1 MSLFSLIVALLLE
14 HFRPLS
20 NRSPI
25 FVGYTRYA
33 HYLERHLNAG
43 QLMHGVI
50 AWGLAV
56 LLPALVA
63 GSLYALLCQINI
75 TLAWVF
81 AAAVLYLTVGLRY
94 FSVPAENLA
103 AALREED
110 PVKARKLFAQWSGR
124 STDEWDSTTLARV
137 GIEHTLALSHK
148 HLFGVIVWFV
158 LLGPAGAVF
167 YRLAQV
173 VGQKWGNLDEYEFGQ
188 FGQFAAQVF
197 EWVDWLPLRLTALS
211 FAIVGNFEDAVYCWR
226 TQAEGWAQQGMGIV
240 LASGAGALGVRLGEP
255 LPIGGEVEFRA
266 ELGLGD
272 DADGDYLQSTV
283 SLIWRAAVL
292 WLALISL
299 FTIATW
305 VA

>member
-1 MSLFSLIVALLLE
+1 MSLFSLIAALLLE

-25 FVGYTRYA
+25 FVSFTRYA

-43 QLMHGVI
+43 QILHGVV
-50 AWGLAV
+50 AWCLAV
-56 LLPALVA
+56 LLPALLTGAIYAV
-63 GSLYALLCQINI
+63 LYQINL
-75 TLAWVF
+75 TLAWMF
-81 AAAVLYLTVGLRY
+81 GAAIVYLTVGLRY
-94 FSVPAENLA
+94 FSAPAESLA
-103 AALREED
+103 GALRDND
-110 PVKARKLFAQWSGR
+110 PIRARKHLAHWSGR

-158 LLGPAGAVF
+158 VLGPAGAVF

-173 VGQKWGNLDEYEFGQ
+173 VGQKWGGLDEYEFGQ
-188 FGQFAAQVF
+188 FGHFAAQVF

-211 FAIVGNFEDAVYCWR
+211 FAIVGDFEDAVYCWR
-226 TQAEGWAQQGMGIV
+226 TQAESWAQHGIGIV

-255 LPIGGEVEFRA
+255 LPVGGEVEFRA

-272 DADGDYLQSTV
+272 DADADYLQSTV

-299 FTIATW
+299 FTVATW

>member
-1 MSLFSLIVALLLE
+1 MGLFSLIAALLLE

-20 NRSPI
+20 NRSPV
-25 FVGYTRYA
+25 FVGYTRYV

-63 GSLYALLCQINI
+63 GTLYALLCQFNL

-110 PVKARKLFAQWSGR
+110 PIKARKQFAQWSGR

-173 VGQKWGNLDEYEFGQ
+173 VGQKWGGLDEYEFGQ

-226 TQAEGWAQQGMGIV
+226 TQAEGWAQHGMGIV

-255 LPIGGEVEFRA
+255 LPVGGEVEFRA

-272 DADGDYLQSTV
+272 DADADYLQSAV

>member
-1 MSLFSLIVALLLE
+1 MGLFSLIAALLLE

-25 FVGYTRYA
+25 FVTFTRYA

-43 QLMHGVI
+43 QILHGVI

-56 LLPALVA
+56 MLPAILTGAMYAV
-63 GSLYALLCQINI
+63 LYQINL
-75 TLAWVF
+75 TLAWIF
-81 AAAVLYLTVGLRY
+81 GAAILYLTIGLRY
-94 FSVPAENLA
+94 FSAPAESLA
-103 AALREED
+103 AALREGD
-110 PVKARKLFAQWSGR
+110 PIQARKRLAQWSGR
-124 STDEWDSTTLARV
+124 TTDEWDSTAVARV

-148 HLFGVIVWFV
+148 HLFGVLAWSVV
-158 LLGPAGAVF
+158 LGPAGAVF

-173 VGQKWGNLDEYEFGQ
+173 VGQKWGNLDEYEFGR
-188 FGQFAAQVF
+188 FGNFAAQVF

-211 FAIVGNFEDAVYCWR
+211 FAIVGDFEDAVYCWR
-226 TQAEGWAQQGMGIV
+226 TQAESWAQHGMGIV

-272 DADGDYLQSTV
+272 DADADYLQSTV
-283 SLIWRAAVL
+283 SLVWRAAVL
-292 WLALISL
+292 WLALILL
-299 FTIATW
+299 FTVATW
-305 VA
+305 VG